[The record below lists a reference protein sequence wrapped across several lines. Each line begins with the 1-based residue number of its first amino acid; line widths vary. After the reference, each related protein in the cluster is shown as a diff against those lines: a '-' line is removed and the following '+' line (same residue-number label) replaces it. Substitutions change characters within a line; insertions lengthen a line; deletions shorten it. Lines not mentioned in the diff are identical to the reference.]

1 MNARQS
7 SLLALL
13 ALTLTACGDG
23 SGGESTSPKRLALRP
38 KQGTE
43 GPKQGTEAPVV
54 TVVRTAH
61 AKEHDS
67 WVIDAAL
74 SEVGTVSDTSGA
86 PVECL
91 FVDGDPRRVWI
102 PIQAG
107 ERFNEVRVHVFAPT
121 SERVVV
127 YARRGEEM
135 LARST
140 ELQAKSARTPSALS
154 FSMPTLPALG
164 DIEYIIIDLLGGTS
178 RPGLVSVELI
188 QRSAAAAFPDPS
200 AGAAA
205 LTLDASDFETRT
217 GYALTAARPLVVN
230 VDIEHGEG
238 LRFEHGAP
246 LAHGSPGEG
255 ELVIEVASQ
264 HPSHPDHASTPS
276 QDALREVSFDIPAN
290 TEWSAVDIVAFDPPL
305 YGPTRFEFSL
315 KGAAP
320 DAVHLIANPRTVPK
334 DVGAPTVLLITSDT
348 HRADHM
354 GTHPSGLVRTPALVS
369 LAERG
374 LLFEDSFSATN
385 ITNPSH
391 IAILT
396 GLDVRDHQ
404 IIDNGTPLTERA
416 ETLAE
421 VFQSAGWRTLGC
433 VSVEHLS
440 DKNSGLGQ
448 GFDRLLSPTEST
460 RGVMETTAA
469 LEEALTDFQGEPL
482 FCWLHL
488 FDAHSPYEP
497 PTPYD
502 KLYYPEG
509 KDPRDTSRR
518 LAYPGRFLP
527 VTMRGVT
534 DMEWPAAQYRG
545 EIDFLDSQ
553 LAFVFE
559 HERFTESVIAFSA
572 DHGECFGA
580 HGVYWDHAGVYPDTV
595 HVPLILSW
603 PDGPQG
609 ERTKAPTR
617 QLDLGR
623 TLLNLADLE
632 GVDFPGRDLRWTL
645 EDPEAKRPRFA
656 LSSHGYSASLDKDGW
671 FCVLNLRGHQ
681 NATETVPF
689 IAHSLELYHR
699 AEDPTCTTDVVD
711 AHPERARA
719 MRAELI
725 MWLNAGTQEGFG
737 GVTNASS
744 ERRAGLAALGYT
756 AEEDARQSGEA
767 WFPATCTL
775 SEDGGACDWCRR
787 FE

>member
-1 MNARQS
+1 M
-7 SLLALL
+7 
-13 ALTLTACGDG
+13 
-23 SGGESTSPKRLALRP
+23 
-38 KQGTE
+38 
-43 GPKQGTEAPVV
+43 
-54 TVVRTAH
+54 H
-61 AKEHDS
+61 
-67 WVIDAAL
+67 
-74 SEVGTVSDTSGA
+74 
-86 PVECL
+86 
-91 FVDGDPRRVWI
+91 
-102 PIQAG
+102 
-107 ERFNEVRVHVFAPT
+107 
-121 SERVVV
+121 
-127 YARRGEEM
+127 
-135 LARST
+135 
-140 ELQAKSARTPSALS
+140 
-154 FSMPTLPALG
+154 
-164 DIEYIIIDLLGGTS
+164 
-178 RPGLVSVELI
+178 
-188 QRSAAAAFPDPS
+188 
-200 AGAAA
+200 
-205 LTLDASDFETRT
+205 
-217 GYALTAARPLVVN
+217 
-230 VDIEHGEG
+230 
-238 LRFEHGAP
+238 
-246 LAHGSPGEG
+246 
-255 ELVIEVASQ
+255 
-264 HPSHPDHASTPS
+264 
-276 QDALREVSFDIPAN
+276 EVSFDLSPD
-290 TEWSAVDIVAFDPPL
+290 TEWSAVEAGAFDPPL
-305 YGPTRFEFSL
+305 KGSTRFKFMLE
-315 KGAAP
+315 GAAP
-320 DAVHLIANPRTVPK
+320 EAVHLIANPRIVPK
-334 DVGAPTVLLITSDT
+334 EVDAPTVLLITSDT

-354 GTHPSGLVRTPALVS
+354 GTHPAGLVRTPALVS

-374 LLFEDSFSATN
+374 ILFEDSFSATN

-391 IAILT
+391 MALLT
-396 GLDVRDHQ
+396 GLEVRDHQ

-416 ETLAE
+416 LTLAE
-421 VFQSAGWRTLGC
+421 VFQAAGWRTLGC

-448 GFDRLLSPTEST
+448 GFDRLLSPAKST

-469 LEEALTDFQGEPL
+469 LEEALADFQGEPL

-502 KLYYPEG
+502 KLYYPEN
-509 KDPRDTSRR
+509 KDPRDTNRR

-527 VTMRGVT
+527 VTMRGIT
-534 DMEWPAAQYRG
+534 DMEWPAVQYRG

-603 PDGPQG
+603 PDGPKG
-609 ERTKAPTR
+609 ARTKAPTR

-645 EDPEAKRPRFA
+645 EDPEDARPRFA

-681 NATETVPF
+681 KATETVPF

-725 MWLNAGTQEGFG
+725 RWLMAGGREGFG
-737 GVTNASS
+737 GVTNASN
-744 ERRAGLAALGYT
+744 ERRAELAALGYT
-756 AEEDARQSGEA
+756 AEEGARQSGEA
-767 WFPATCTL
+767 WFPTSCTL
-775 SEDGGACDWCRR
+775 GDDGGACDWCER

>member
-1 MNARQS
+1 M
-7 SLLALL
+7 
-13 ALTLTACGDG
+13 ALTLAACGDG
-23 SGGESTSPKRLALRP
+23 SGGESTSPKRLDLRP
-38 KQGTE
+38 KRGSE
-43 GPKQGTEAPVV
+43 LPAAE
-54 TVVRTAH
+54 VVRTAL
-61 AKEHDS
+61 ATEHDS

-74 SEVGTVSDTSGA
+74 SEVGTVSDANGA

-91 FVDGDPRRVWI
+91 FVDGLPRRIWI
-102 PIQAG
+102 PVQAG
-107 ERFNEVRVHVFAPT
+107 ERFNEVRVKVFALT

-127 YARRGEEM
+127 YARRGEQT
-135 LARST
+135 LARSK
-140 ELQAKSARTPSALS
+140 ELQAERARTPSTLS
-154 FSMPTLPALG
+154 FSMPTLPSQG
-164 DIEYIIIDLLGGTS
+164 DIEHLVIDLLGGTS

-188 QRSAAAAFPDPS
+188 QRSAASFFPEPS
-200 AGAAA
+200 GGAAA
-205 LTLDASDFETRT
+205 LTLNPADFETRT
-217 GYALTAARPLVVN
+217 GYALSAARPLVVD
-230 VDIEHGEG
+230 VDLEGGEE

-246 LAHGSPGEG
+246 VVHGSPGEG
-255 ELVIEVASQ
+255 RLVVLVSSQ
-264 HPSHPDHASTPS
+264 QPSYPDSGSIPS
-276 QDALREVSFDIPAN
+276 QDAMHEVSFDLSSD
-290 TEWSAVDIVAFDPPL
+290 TEWSAVEGGTFDPPL
-305 YGPTRFEFSL
+305 KGPTRL
-315 KGAAP
+315 KFMLEGAAP
-320 DAVHLIANPRTVPK
+320 EAVHLVANPRTVPE
-334 DVGAPTVLLITSDT
+334 DVDAPTVLLITSDT

-354 GTHPSGLVRTPALVS
+354 GTHPAGLVRTPALVS

-374 LLFEDSFSATN
+374 VLFEDSFAATN

-391 IAILT
+391 MALLT
-396 GLDVRDHQ
+396 GLEVRDHQ
-404 IIDNGTPLTERA
+404 IIDNGTPLTEQA
-416 ETLAE
+416 QTLAE
-421 VFQSAGWRTLGC
+421 VFQAAGWRTLGC

-448 GFDRLLSPTEST
+448 GFDRLLSPAEST

-497 PTPYD
+497 PAPFD
-502 KLYYPEG
+502 RLHYPEG
-509 KDPRDTSRR
+509 KDPRDASRR

-527 VTMRGVT
+527 VTMRGIT

-545 EIDFLDSQ
+545 EIDYLDSQ

-559 HERFTESVIAFSA
+559 HERFTESVIAFSS

-595 HVPLILSW
+595 HVPLIVSW
-603 PDGPQG
+603 PDGPKG
-609 ERTKAPTR
+609 VRTSAPTR

-632 GVDFPGRDLRWTL
+632 GVAFPGRDLRWTL
-645 EDPEAKRPRFA
+645 EDPEDSRPRFA

-671 FCVLNLRGHQ
+671 FFVLNLRGHQ
-681 NATETVPF
+681 KATETVPF

-699 AEDPTCTTDVVD
+699 AKDPTCTTDVVD
-711 AHPERARA
+711 EHPERARA

-725 MWLNAGTQEGFG
+725 TWLNAGGDEGFG

-744 ERRAGLAALGYT
+744 ERRAELAALGYT
-756 AEEDARQSGEA
+756 AEEGARQSGEA
-767 WFPATCTL
+767 WFPAVCTL
-775 SEDGGACDWCRR
+775 GEGGGACDWCER